1 MSGIKNMNGYSSAC
15 VRVKGGEIERFRIY
29 SGIREGFIMSPWLF
43 NIYMDGVIKEVKMV
57 MEGEISGGWER
68 VEISWPL
75 V

>member
-1 MSGIKNMNGYSSAC
+1 MNVNSSAS
-15 VRVKGGEIERFRIY
+15 VRVKGGEIEWFRIY